1 MDGAIAQRLGERVVD
16 QPVLLEE
23 RQPVEAGC
31 HDGHLEVVAA
41 ARAVVD
47 AQLGGVWKCLLQQPL
62 QWLACHSAMVA
73 ARIVVM
79 PRPRLDPYKA
89 RNFRVE
95 IDGIT
100 ASFSEVSGLE
110 SEVEVIELREGGT
123 HTTVRK
129 LPGLRKYGNIVLKRG
144 ITQDAELWNWH
155 KQVLDGLVERRNG
168 SVILLDNQGH
178 DRVRWN
184 FFQGWPCKYVG
195 PTLNAESSDVA
206 IETLELAHEGIE
218 RVV

>member
-1 MDGAIAQRLGERVVD
+1 
-16 QPVLLEE
+16 
-23 RQPVEAGC
+23 
-31 HDGHLEVVAA
+31 
-41 ARAVVD
+41 
-47 AQLGGVWKCLLQQPL
+47 
-62 QWLACHSAMVA
+62 MVA
-73 ARIVVM
+73 ARIVAVA
-79 PRPRLDPYKA
+79 RPRQGPYKA

-100 ASFSEVSGLE
+100 ASFREVSGLE
-110 SEVEVIELREGGT
+110 SEVEVIEHREGGD
-123 HTTVRK
+123 TTTLRK

-144 ITQDAELWNWH
+144 ITQDTQLWSWH
-155 KQVLDGLVERRNG
+155 KQVLDGTVQRRNG
-168 SVILLDNQGH
+168 SVILLDDQGN

-184 FFQGWPCKYVG
+184 FFQSWPCKYTG